1 MAHVVPDAASAPFR
15 KQVGG
20 ETLHRD
26 EQVREDAHRPGGRDL
41 RDRAVG
47 PPDPDAITD
56 RDLDLALAFDGLLEA
71 LALRELEE
79 HALLAHGRRT
89 SPARMVEGEVLVD
102 DEVADPDVGE
112 ASDEGFDRDPGV
124 LARRDGH
131 AHADGGQ
138 QEISGIPEV
147 LDKVLDDFD
156 EGLGAERLEA
166 VNRAL
171 RRAAALEVAR
181 LEHYLPFLATTA
193 SATPFIGLFGTVW
206 GIMAAFHGIGAQGS
220 ASLAVVA
227 PGISEALVATA
238 AGLGAAIPAV
248 VGYNYFVNRVKHWA
262 VEMEGFTMDLL
273 NVLSRPVAKAGR
285 TAKDGV

>member
-1 MAHVVPDAASAPFR
+1 MPSDSLSS
-15 KQVGG
+15 G
-20 ETLHRD
+20 
-26 EQVREDAHRPGGRDL
+26 
-41 RDRAVG
+41 
-47 PPDPDAITD
+47 I
-56 RDLDLALAFDGLLEA
+56 LALVWNSGPIAKGVLVVLMIFSIVSWALIVEKAFQFRRVRRQTLEF
-71 LALRELEE
+71 LRVFRE
-79 HALLAHGRRT
+79 ARRT
-89 SPARMVEGEVLVD
+89 SIVHTA
-102 DEVADPDVGE
+102 
-112 ASDEGFDRDPGV
+112 
-124 LARRDGH
+124 ARRLRQSPL
-131 AHADGGQ
+131 AQLYSAAY
-138 QEISGIPEV
+138 QEVSGIPEV

-156 EGLGAERLEA
+156 EGLNGDRLEA

-171 RRAAALEVAR
+171 RRASALEVAR

-206 GIMAAFHGIGAQGS
+206 GVMAAFHGIGAQGS

-248 VGYNYFVNRVKHWA
+248 IGYNYFVNRVKHWA

>member
-1 MAHVVPDAASAPFR
+1 MPSD
-15 KQVGG
+15 
-20 ETLHRD
+20 TLSS
-26 EQVREDAHRPGGRDL
+26 G
-41 RDRAVG
+41 
-47 PPDPDAITD
+47 I
-56 RDLDLALAFDGLLEA
+56 LALVWNSGPIAKVVLFILMVFSIVSWALVVEKAFQFRRVRRQTLEF
-71 LALRELEE
+71 LRVFRE
-79 HALLAHGRRT
+79 
-89 SPARMVEGEVLVD
+89 
-102 DEVADPDVGE
+102 
-112 ASDEGFDRDPGV
+112 
-124 LARRDGH
+124 ARRPSIVH
-131 AHADGGQ
+131 SASRRLRQSPLAQ
-138 QEISGIPEV
+138 LYFAAYQEISGIPEV

-248 VGYNYFVNRVKHWA
+248 IGYNYFVNRVKHWA
-262 VEMEGFTMDLL
+262 VEMEGFAMDLL
-273 NVLSRPVAKAGR
+273 NLLSRPAAKVGR